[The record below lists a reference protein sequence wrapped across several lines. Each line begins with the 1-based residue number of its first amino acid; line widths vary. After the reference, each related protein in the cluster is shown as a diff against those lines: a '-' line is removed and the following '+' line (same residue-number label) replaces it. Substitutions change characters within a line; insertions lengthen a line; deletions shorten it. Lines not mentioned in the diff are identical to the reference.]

1 MARKNK
7 APAREEVRP
16 ASEYYKLNTKA
27 VEDLVTADES
37 NSPEVSEEELKKYRS
52 HRRLELGDTLKALL
66 LKFWFNGAVCFF
78 FFWGLGIYLAD
89 FLDQFVVLAIAMGVI
104 TDLLVNNLLRFW
116 EKTPG
121 DNDRW
126 MMFPKRSLAAFFLN
140 ILYAFLVLFLVYTLY
155 NVINGLLVRL
165 TGAVDSVPLGVEPV
179 LFGLFYLAVDLL
191 LLSMKR
197 LFLRIV
203 DDAKKN
209 LKD

>member
-1 MARKNK
+1 
-7 APAREEVRP
+7 
-16 ASEYYKLNTKA
+16 
-27 VEDLVTADES
+27 
-37 NSPEVSEEELKKYRS
+37 
-52 HRRLELGDTLKALL
+52 
-66 LKFWFNGAVCFF
+66 
-78 FFWGLGIYLAD
+78 
-89 FLDQFVVLAIAMGVI
+89 MGVI

-165 TGAVDSVPLGVEPV
+165 TGAADSVPLGVEPV

-191 LLSMKR
+191 LLSASWTMQKR
-197 LFLRIV
+197 I
-203 DDAKKN
+203 
-209 LKD
+209 